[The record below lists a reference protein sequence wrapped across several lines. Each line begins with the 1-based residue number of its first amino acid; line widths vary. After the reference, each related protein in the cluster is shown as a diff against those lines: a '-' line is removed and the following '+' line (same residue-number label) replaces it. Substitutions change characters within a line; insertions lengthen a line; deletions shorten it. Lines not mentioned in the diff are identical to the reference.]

1 MSATI
6 VETTAGRVEG
16 RAVDGPAGAVRV
28 WRGIPF
34 AAPPTGPRRFELPA
48 PPAPWTGVRPA
59 AEPGPAPLQPML
71 PPLGV
76 AVPGMTPA
84 VIDEDCL
91 HLDIWA
97 PAGAGPAGGGP
108 AAVMVW
114 IPGGAFLIG
123 AGSLPTYDGARLA
136 AEGGVVVAAV
146 NYRVGILGFPAFP
159 DGHPNLGLVD
169 CCAALAWLQENVGA
183 FGGDPGRV
191 TIFGESAGGGAIS
204 HLLATRLARG
214 LFHRAIVQSGA
225 TGFTQTMAQAARAT
239 ERTVAAVGGADLRT
253 LAPDALLAAQGE
265 ALAALGPE
273 LGAMPF
279 HPCVDL
285 GIVKRTPLA
294 ALTAGDAAAVD
305 LLIGTTAHEMRLYVD
320 VREVLAPERLRK
332 LLVHEAGSEAGADA
346 LLAAYEAAGSA
357 SPAHLWSDVRTD
369 ADLTRWA
376 ERLAAA
382 QAVHQP
388 RTYRYLFTAEA
399 AAEGGRL
406 GSCHA
411 VDLPFT
417 FGTFDVGGW
426 DAFVGAGPTA
436 EAVGR
441 DLRSRWTAFARDGI
455 PGPDWPAYDTT
466 RRATLRHRPRAG
478 RGRRSP
484 GRDPS
489 GLGGARAVAGRSA
502 SLRSASRRADLRAGV
517 AGGRSCGWSTSA
529 PSPCASA

>member
-1 MSATI
+1 VTAAI
-6 VETTAGRVEG
+6 VETTSGRVEG
-16 RAVDGPAGAVRV
+16 RALEGPVGAVRV

-59 AEPGPAPLQPML
+59 VEPGAAPLQPVL

-84 VIDEDCL
+84 AIDEDSL
-91 HLDIWA
+91 YLDVWA
-97 PAGAGPAGGGP
+97 PAAAGTASDGP
-108 AAVMVW
+108 AAVMLW

-123 AGSLPTYDGARLA
+123 AGSLPSYDGARLA
-136 AEGGVVVAAV
+136 AEGGVVVVAV

-169 CCAALAWLQENVGA
+169 LCAALAWVQENIGA

-225 TGFTQTMAQAARAT
+225 TGFTQTLAQAQKAT
-239 ERTVAAVGGADLRT
+239 ERTVAAAGGADLRT

-265 ALAALGPE
+265 ALVALMPE

-279 HPCVDL
+279 HPCVDH
-285 GIVKRTPLA
+285 GIVKRTPLE
-294 ALTAGDAAAVD
+294 ALTAGDAAGVD

-320 VREVLAPERLRK
+320 VREDLPAERLRK

-346 LLAAYEAAGSA
+346 LLAAYEAAGSP
-357 SPAHLWSDVRTD
+357 SPAHVWSDVRTD

-376 ERLAAA
+376 ERLASA

-388 RTYRYLFTAEA
+388 NTYRYLFTWEA

-406 GSCHA
+406 GACHA

-426 DAFVGAGPTA
+426 DEFVGAGPAA

-441 DLRSRWTAFARDGI
+441 DLRARWAAFARDGV
-455 PGPDWPAYDTT
+455 PGPDWPAYDAT
-466 RRATLRHRPRAG
+466 RRATRVIGPE
-478 RGRRSP
+478 P
-484 GRDPS
+484 
-489 GLGGARAVAGRSA
+489 
-502 SLRSASRRADLRAGV
+502 GV
-517 AGGRSCGWSTSA
+517 ADDPRGGIRQAWEALGR
-529 PSPCASA
+529 